1 MAHQVPKK
9 REQKRESVVSH
20 KPISRE
26 PDVFKLLAA
35 FVQPFVAAVAD
46 VVADV

>member
-1 MAHQVPKK
+1 MPTSSMRREEK
-9 REQKRESVVSH
+9 RQSVVSH
-20 KPISRE
+20 KAISMG

>member
-1 MAHQVPKK
+1 MPTSSMRKQKK
-9 REQKRESVVSH
+9 RQSVVSH
-20 KPISRE
+20 KAISRG

>member
-1 MAHQVPKK
+1 MPTSSMRKEKK
-9 REQKRESVVSH
+9 KQSVVSR
-20 KPISRE
+20 KAISRG